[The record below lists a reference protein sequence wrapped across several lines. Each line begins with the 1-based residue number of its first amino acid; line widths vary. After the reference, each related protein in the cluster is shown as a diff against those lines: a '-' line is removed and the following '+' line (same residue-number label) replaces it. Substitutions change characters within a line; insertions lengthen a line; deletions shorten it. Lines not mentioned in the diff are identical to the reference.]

1 MIYLSIGFITWGFI
15 LTTLHLNFIYLQYI
29 LPTIGVLLIFFGFRS
44 LRNEN
49 KYFKAVWVL
58 SIVKLLLQLA
68 DLVRVS
74 MPLNT
79 VDYPELA
86 IGTVMLAFRIAMF
99 LIFHA
104 ALKETYKK
112 ADKLIKSAPLLWAS
126 LWTVAEFLIALS
138 PLSKSWLVFIP
149 MVICYILIVRSL
161 YRLGSQLDDAGY
173 VLTNAPVRISNRTFG
188 WAYCL
193 IGLATVITCSAFYN
207 HLKLEP
213 QEYHL
218 PKITEAR
225 QHLLDMGFPAE
236 ALKYLSNEDVTMLS
250 GAVNV
255 EAFSKLLMFDAKK
268 VEHLE
273 SSEGYTQITHTYEP
287 GKKNIEATTVYIEM
301 PENVVFAMHYFT
313 WKGGI

>member
-1 MIYLSIGFITWGFI
+1 MNGKDFNFDQQMIDQLSELPPPEEEIRKINPWSKPIGFITWGFI

-86 IGTVMLAFRIAMF
+86 IGTVILASRIAMF

-112 ADKLIKSAPLLWAS
+112 ADKLIKSAPLLY
-126 LWTVAEFLIALS
+126 
-138 PLSKSWLVFIP
+138 PH
-149 MVICYILIVRSL
+149 
-161 YRLGSQLDDAGY
+161 
-173 VLTNAPVRISNRTFG
+173 
-188 WAYCL
+188 CL
-193 IGLATVITCSAFYN
+193 RVG
-207 HLKLEP
+207 
-213 QEYHL
+213 
-218 PKITEAR
+218 
-225 QHLLDMGFPAE
+225 
-236 ALKYLSNEDVTMLS
+236 
-250 GAVNV
+250 
-255 EAFSKLLMFDAKK
+255 
-268 VEHLE
+268 
-273 SSEGYTQITHTYEP
+273 
-287 GKKNIEATTVYIEM
+287 
-301 PENVVFAMHYFT
+301 
-313 WKGGI
+313 